1 VRNDLGKS
9 LTAIFKIFLFFD
21 FFLALSRTGG
31 TRGGICSRPINH
43 SPVSLAS
50 MGKSTMANPA
60 LDSQIKI
67 ALRDDKT
74 AEKFAEI
81 LLSWQRRLSTR
92 LSNFLRMLRALT
104 SRFQK
109 GDSATRILTK
119 SIKPSSPWVRSAFLC
134 MLSIDFFP
142 MDTRIMRDMVFDF
155 IFGNAVQPVY
165 AKSFTGP
172 PAQAEKFVL
181 DHFDRLTWQLAEAPA
196 IFGEGP
202 DDRNSA
208 MWRACRAICVEDLGR
223 DDRRLLIMVGN
234 HLMRGLEDL
243 TLADKIAAMAGVL
256 RLPGYLQKIA

>member
-1 VRNDLGKS
+1 
-9 LTAIFKIFLFFD
+9 
-21 FFLALSRTGG
+21 
-31 TRGGICSRPINH
+31 
-43 SPVSLAS
+43 
-50 MGKSTMANPA
+50 
-60 LDSQIKI
+60 
-67 ALRDDKT
+67 
-74 AEKFAEI
+74 
-81 LLSWQRRLSTR
+81 
-92 LSNFLRMLRALT
+92 
-104 SRFQK
+104 
-109 GDSATRILTK
+109 
-119 SIKPSSPWVRSAFLC
+119 
-134 MLSIDFFP
+134 
-142 MDTRIMRDMVFDF
+142 MRDMVFDF

-172 PAQAEKFVL
+172 
-181 DHFDRLTWQLAEAPA
+181 TWQLAEAPA